1 MPKLDKKVTKSK
13 SYASSIKRHKYTR
26 ATRLY
31 NEFARNF
38 SSTMIIPH
46 SKTIQYFEAILTLS
60 RSNDDIKFCRVC
72 KCFFRPNKDD
82 PRHEDDYCDMSIR
95 DMMAQYKICTKEEMQ
110 NAINCFYN
118 NFDTT
123 YILENGWK

>member
-1 MPKLDKKVTKSK
+1 MPKLYKKVTKSK
-13 SYASSIKRHKYTR
+13 SYASSIKRYYYAK
-26 ATRLY
+26 ATTLY
-31 NEFARNF
+31 NEFTRNF

-82 PRHEDDYCDMSIR
+82 PRHEDDYCDMSIK
-95 DMMAQYKICTKEEMQ
+95 DMMAMYKICTKEEMH
-110 NAINCFYN
+110 NAIYCFFI
-118 NFDTT
+118 NFYTT
-123 YILENGWK
+123 YILENG